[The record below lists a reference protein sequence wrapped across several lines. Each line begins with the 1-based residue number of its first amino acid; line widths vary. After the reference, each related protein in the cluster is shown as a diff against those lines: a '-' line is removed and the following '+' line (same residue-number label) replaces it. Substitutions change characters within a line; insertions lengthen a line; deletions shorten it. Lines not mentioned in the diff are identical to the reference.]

1 MKKIGLCTHFS
12 QTDEWAFNFALEL
25 VRRRAWQLTIC
36 HWLNSPYSLRRDMVY
51 PTLHEGGEPEP
62 ITPKL
67 LTQLELE
74 LRQTYEPKLGDF
86 TDVAFKLCEGM
97 YQVELTRCFRQN
109 LLDLVVL
116 GYQHFDGQTVS
127 GEQPLEEFAA
137 HLNYPLVIVG
147 PDKPDHF
154 MLNQAAQGWLDGL
167 RLPEGSWDAIQLAVP
182 THN

>member
-25 VRRRAWQLTIC
+25 VRRQGWQLTIC

-51 PTLHEGGEPEP
+51 PTLHEGGEPQP
-62 ITPKL
+62 VTPTL

-74 LRQTYEPKLGDF
+74 LRQMYEPKLGDF

-109 LLDLVVL
+109 LLDLVVI
-116 GYQHFDGQTVS
+116 GYQHFGEQTIS

-137 HLNYPLVIVG
+137 HLYYPVVIVG
-147 PDKPDHF
+147 PDTPDHF
-154 MLNQAAQGWLDGL
+154 MLNQAAQGWLDEL
-167 RLPEGSWDAIQLAVP
+167 QLPEGSWEAIELVVP
-182 THN
+182 AHN

>member
-25 VRRRAWQLTIC
+25 VRRQGWQLTIC
-36 HWLNSPYSLRRDMVY
+36 HWLNSPYSLRRDVVY
-51 PTLHEGGEPEP
+51 PSLHEGGEPQS
-62 ITPKL
+62 ITPAL

-109 LLDLVVL
+109 LLDLVVV
-116 GYQHFDGQTVS
+116 GYQHFDEQTIS
-127 GEQPLEEFAA
+127 SEQPLEEFAA
-137 HLNYPLVIVG
+137 HLNHPLVIVG
-147 PDKPDHF
+147 PDAPDHF
-154 MLNQAAQGWLDGL
+154 MLNQAAQDWLGVL
-167 RLPEGSWDAIQLAVP
+167 ELPEGSWQVCELVFP
-182 THN
+182 